1 MKVNIISAQPHV
13 FISMPI
19 GALADAGIGPD
30 DVIEIYVDD
39 NKVIIQKAEPDEAII
54 CDEDCEHCPLRLLD
68 CSNDDSKELVGE
80 G

>member
-1 MKVNIISAQPHV
+1 MQVDIIAAQPHV

-39 NKVIIQKAEPDEAII
+39 NKVIMQKADLDDTII
-54 CDEDCEHCPLRLLD
+54 CDEDCEHCPLRMLD
-68 CSNDDSKELVGE
+68 CNDNDSKEPAEKG
-80 G
+80 